1 MERLEAKLTAQLH
14 RLQRLERTQQQ
25 QLLAHEFPFS
35 PTGSAL
41 PGRPA
46 YGASFSPTHQ
56 SAAPAS
62 HGVDQTRDHSA
73 SISHDFG
80 SWLTGQK
87 STSGASGAR
96 TAIEADRGL
105 SGAVSAAL
113 DDV

>member
-1 MERLEAKLTAQLH
+1 MTREIIGPPR
-14 RLQRLERTQQQ
+14 RF
-25 QLLAHEFPFS
+25 FPLRVLYGFS
-35 PTGSAL
+35 SAL